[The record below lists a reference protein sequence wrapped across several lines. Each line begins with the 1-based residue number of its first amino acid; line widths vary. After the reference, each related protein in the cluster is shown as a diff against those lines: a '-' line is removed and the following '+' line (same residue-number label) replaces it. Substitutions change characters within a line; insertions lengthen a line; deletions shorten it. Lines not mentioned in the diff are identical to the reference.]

1 MQGTREKGAF
11 MRKIVTGLSCVFLL
25 ILAGLFG
32 YVLGT
37 NRAMNPQIYHV
48 NTVGTNISKS
58 IPFNE

>member
-1 MQGTREKGAF
+1 
-11 MRKIVTGLSCVFLL
+11 MRNIVTGLSCVFLL

-37 NRAMNPQIYHV
+37 NRSMNSQIYHA

-58 IPFNE
+58 TPFNE